1 MNNKIKPAKSRL
13 GWAQYKL
20 KHNPTNTEVIFKE
33 FLEEFKIPFR
43 FQKGIITSRKQGSV
57 RIMDFYVP
65 RLKIIFEI
73 DGEYHNNTSQQIK
86 DFEREQEIGRKRKD
100 VLFVRFTNKQ
110 ILMNPEQVK
119 NTVKEVYNDRI
130 IDFYY
135 IQNKR
140 IGEKAKQKIKIIQ

>member
-43 FQKGIITSRKQGSV
+43 FQKGIITSKKQGSV

-73 DGEYHNNTSQQIK
+73 DGEYHNNTNQQIK

-110 ILMNPEQVK
+110 ILVNPEQVK
-119 NTVKEVYNDRI
+119 NTIKEVYNDRI

-135 IQNKR
+135 IKNKR

>member
-1 MNNKIKPAKSRL
+1 MSNKMKPAKSRL

-20 KHNPTNTEVIFKE
+20 KHNPTNTEIVFKE

-43 FQKGIITSRKQGSV
+43 FQKGIITSGKKGTV

-73 DGEYHNNTSQQIK
+73 DGEYHNNTNQQIK